1 MLNRATCR
9 LVVRQRSTLWI
20 RGSWSR
26 RPPAKRAFFSKV
38 GLFRSCAPDRPNLEK
53 RRVKAGPTQ
62 ISKQISRNLLLG
74 QRHCRHCGGRLVLPD
89 ADRRSAVRTA
99 CPSTSRRGEL
109 SPHQISRAPLQC
121 PDPFRRPAQQTKLWS
136 VPHACCPRAMHP
148 CIQPPR
154 ASRPRAAPCDPSTL
168 VSTCSAARCSRPVC
182 ARRRVF
188 RVTSWG
194 ARDGLGRFR
203 DVRLTLD
210 MLCAAQVSQ
219 GPSCER
225 APISEV
231 FLPLSLCCWPA
242 VVRAAESR
250 VLP

>member
-1 MLNRATCR
+1 MA
-9 LVVRQRSTLWI
+9 
-20 RGSWSR
+20 GSWSGSGR
-26 RPPAKRAFFSKV
+26 YR
-38 GLFRSCAPDRPNLEK
+38 APDALEA
-53 RRVKAGPTQ
+53 REPTDHSQ
-62 ISKQISRNLLLG
+62 VHPARGAHLSVFNQSMVMTN
-74 QRHCRHCGGRLVLPD
+74 QEFDADCRHCGGRLVLPD

-168 VSTCSAARCSRPVC
+168 VPTCSAARCSRPVC
-182 ARRRVF
+182 ARRRVY

-203 DVRLTLD
+203 DVRLTLV
-210 MLCAAQVSQ
+210 LCCAAQDLKALLA
-219 GPSCER
+219 GGR
-225 APISEV
+225 
-231 FLPLSLCCWPA
+231 
-242 VVRAAESR
+242 
-250 VLP
+250 

>member
-1 MLNRATCR
+1 MA
-9 LVVRQRSTLWI
+9 
-20 RGSWSR
+20 GSWSGSGR
-26 RPPAKRAFFSKV
+26 YR
-38 GLFRSCAPDRPNLEK
+38 APDAHDARE
-53 RRVKAGPTQ
+53 PTDHSQ
-62 ISKQISRNLLLG
+62 VHPARGAHLSVFNQSMVMTN
-74 QRHCRHCGGRLVLPD
+74 QEFDADCRHCGGRLVLPD
-89 ADRRSAVRTA
+89 PDRRSALRTT

-121 PDPFRRPAQQTKLWS
+121 PGPFRRPAQQTKLWS

-219 GPSCER
+219 QPS
-225 APISEV
+225 
-231 FLPLSLCCWPA
+231 
-242 VVRAAESR
+242 
-250 VLP
+250 